1 MGVIHDCQ
9 ERGFH
14 PHKAPL
20 DGSPIY
26 EQCSHVYMD
35 TDIKFDMIDLRDDA
49 AQLHSVYLEP
59 ILQAVQQIAAL
70 FF

>member
-26 EQCSHVYMD
+26 KQCSHVYMD
-35 TDIKFDMIDLRDDA
+35 TDIKFDMIDLR
-49 AQLHSVYLEP
+49 ER
-59 ILQAVQQIAAL
+59 
-70 FF
+70 